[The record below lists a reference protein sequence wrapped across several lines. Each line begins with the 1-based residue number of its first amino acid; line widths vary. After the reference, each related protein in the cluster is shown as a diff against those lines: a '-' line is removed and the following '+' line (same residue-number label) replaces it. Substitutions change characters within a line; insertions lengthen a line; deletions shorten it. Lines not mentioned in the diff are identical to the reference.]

1 MFYLWFVK
9 WGRRSGVH
17 KERNAE
23 EEERKETGVGPFIFR
38 VLFCCLCSK
47 SPLNALILTLKLS
60 TFSLQMSVSLGNLR
74 ADFQAARSLL

>member
-23 EEERKETGVGPFIFR
+23 EEERKETGVGPFNSE
-38 VLFCCLCSK
+38 FCFAASAP
-47 SPLNALILTLKLS
+47 SRLS
-60 TFSLQMSVSLGNLR
+60 TPLF
-74 ADFQAARSLL
+74 